1 MKYIITKE
9 FTFEAAHRLIRNY
22 EGKCS
27 NNHGHSY
34 RVKLYLAGDALDEKD
49 MLLDFNETKE
59 LRHWIDNNLDH
70 TTILWEEDPMVE
82 MMMRFENRL
91 VVTNKN
97 PTSEHIAEL
106 ILAQA
111 QRLFENSSV
120 KVHCVEVS
128 ETSTSSARVYPAQN
142 EENKNNSDERI

>member
-34 RVKLYLAGDALDEKD
+34 RVKLYLTGDTLDEKD
-49 MLLDFNETKE
+49 MLLDFNETKA
-59 LRHWIDNNLDH
+59 LRDWLNNNLDH
-70 TTILWEEDPMVE
+70 SSILWEEDPLAETLKKLGNKV
-82 MMMRFENRL
+82 L
-91 VVTNKN
+91 LTKKN

-111 QRLFENSSV
+111 QTLFENARL
-120 KVHCVEVS
+120 KVHSVEVS
-128 ETSTSSARVYPAQN
+128 ETATSSARVYV
-142 EENKNNSDERI
+142 

>member
-1 MKYIITKE
+1 MHYIITKE

-22 EGKCS
+22 AGKCS

-34 RVKLYLAGDALDEKD
+34 RVKLHLAGDTLDEKD

-59 LRHWIDNNLDH
+59 LRRWINNNLDH
-70 TTILWEEDPMVE
+70 TTILWEKDPMVE
-82 MMMRFENRL
+82 MMMSFGNKL

-106 ILAQA
+106 ILEQA
-111 QRLFENSSV
+111 QTLFENSRV
-120 KVHCVEVS
+120 KVHSVEVS
-128 ETSTSSARVYPAQN
+128 ESSSASARVYPS
-142 EENKNNSDERI
+142 KN